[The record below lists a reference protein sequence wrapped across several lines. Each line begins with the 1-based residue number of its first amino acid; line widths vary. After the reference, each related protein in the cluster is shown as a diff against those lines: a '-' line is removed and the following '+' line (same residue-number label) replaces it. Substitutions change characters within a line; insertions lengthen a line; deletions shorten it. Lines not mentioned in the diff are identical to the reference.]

1 MNGTRNW
8 FSVLRKE
15 KLPCKRKKNIHVANK
30 KLSLKEQANFFAV
43 LSSMLQAGFSLQK
56 SLNNISILGQKNTK
70 QIQKMQ
76 QDLNSGRTFS
86 QTIRPWVSQTVY
98 FQIKISEQHGN
109 LDLSIQELGNFLYDA
124 SEQVQKL
131 RGLLLYP
138 FILLFLLAGMC
149 ISIKIWLMPQLKAF
163 STSVDPASS
172 QKMTFDLGQFFKLLG
187 MIVLVVLVVY
197 LLRVF
202 SWWLKQ
208 GSLTRHVWY
217 AQLPILG
224 KIYRLYSAY
233 LTSFELSLLFRCGL
247 DIQEICSYLQEFEE
261 SSLYYQLGYELEC
274 FLNEGQELN
283 TFIRRYSFIPH
294 ELLLFLNNGDSQVEM
309 SEELAV
315 FSKSSYHNLLR
326 ESERLL
332 TWIQPIL
339 FLIIAAV
346 IIGTYLAILLPIY
359 SSIGGIYK

>member
-1 MNGTRNW
+1 M
-8 FSVLRKE
+8 
-15 KLPCKRKKNIHVANK
+15 
-30 KLSLKEQANFFAV
+30 
-43 LSSMLQAGFSLQK
+43 
-56 SLNNISILGQKNTK
+56 
-70 QIQKMQ
+70 
-76 QDLNSGRTFS
+76 
-86 QTIRPWVSQTVY
+86 
-98 FQIKISEQHGN
+98 
-109 LDLSIQELGNFLYDA
+109 SIQELGNFLYDA

-172 QKMTFDLGQFFKLLG
+172 QKMTFDLGHFFKLLG
-187 MIVLVVLVVY
+187 IIVLVVLMVY

-208 GSLTRHVWY
+208 GSLTHHVWY

-247 DIQEICSYLQEFEE
+247 DIQEICSFCKNLKKAHYIIKCH
-261 SSLYYQLGYELEC
+261 ELEC

-283 TFIRRYSFIPH
+283 TFIRRYSLSP
-294 ELLLFLNNGDSQVEM
+294 M
-309 SEELAV
+309 SYYY
-315 FSKSSYHNLLR
+315 F
-326 ESERLL
+326 
-332 TWIQPIL
+332 
-339 FLIIAAV
+339 
-346 IIGTYLAILLPIY
+346 
-359 SSIGGIYK
+359 